1 MPCVVVSVEELRMSI
16 ERRLEN
22 LSGEAERLRAA
33 LEALGPGAPVPAAPT
48 IDRTLDPL
56 AGVGERQP
64 RPV

>member
-1 MPCVVVSVEELRMSI
+1 MSI